1 MASINLV
8 DFFKY
13 YQGTAE
19 QEKAVKQ
26 LEDEMPDTLLRDAS
40 NWVRQYRAQPPAPPE
55 PEAPKG
61 ICTPDLMHRLT
72 GHPANSFDNVFCDDC
87 NRLLHDTGFTSS
99 IEASRMLMANLMH
112 ETCDFVYMK
121 EIADGW
127 AYEGRTDL
135 GNTQAGDGPK
145 FKGTGVLMLTGRFNY
160 TRLAEELQDD
170 LIVDRGCDYV
180 CEQYPFRSALTWIKD
195 NKLLN
200 ICLTEGFDDCCYRI
214 NGGWNGYEDR
224 AAKYKI
230 CLDVF
235 NVE

>member
-135 GNTQAGDGPK
+135 GNTSPGDGPK
-145 FKGTGVLMLTGRFNY
+145 YKGAGVLQLTGRYNY
-160 TRLAEELQDD
+160 ERLSQGIDD
-170 LIVDRGCDYV
+170 KKVMDGVDYV
-180 CEQYPFRSALTWIKD
+180 ANAYPFTSAKVWIKEND
-195 NKLLN
+195 LLN
-200 ICLTEGFDDCCYRI
+200 VCLTQGFDACCKRI
-214 NGGWNGYEDR
+214 NGGWNGIEDR
-224 AAKYKI
+224 RYKYTI
-230 CLDVF
+230 CQREMV
-235 NVE
+235 